1 MSSHIKFSPLHTQ
14 NIAKGFRVCAFTYQ
28 DLPSS
33 DEEHSQKLADTLL
46 ARFLRVPHSH
56 QCAPMTVMAGMLLL
70 RMQDVMSC
78 PG

>member
-28 DLPSS
+28 DLPS
-33 DEEHSQKLADTLL
+33 EERSQKLVDTLL

-70 RMQDVMSC
+70 RMQNVMSC